1 MVDFASLVAKMDST
15 DLKKGQA
22 ALGDV
27 TKAAGGAEKAVDKTG
42 RAFDATGADAAA
54 AGVKVKGFATAT
66 SAVRGAAIAAAASLG
81 AMGAAFVSFQ
91 AIAASLTQARAFNVA
106 LAETST
112 LIAGT
117 PQEIEQ
123 LSAAARD
130 LGKAYGTDATS
141 QVQAFYQAISAGA
154 GSIAEA
160 NTTLDAANRLAIGG
174 ATDVTTA
181 VGILSGV
188 INSYGKEA
196 ISATEVSDALF
207 VGMKAG
213 VTTVAE
219 LSANLGGVIPT
230 AKALGIS
237 FDEVVAATSAL
248 TKNNLS
254 TSAAVTSLN
263 AALVGV
269 VKPTKEA
276 SELAETLGIN
286 FTAAGLQA
294 KGLGGFLAEV
304 AEKTGGN
311 VEQMAQ
317 LFGSVEALKAALLF
331 AGEAGGQYAEIM
343 EQMGIKA
350 GATDAA
356 YQKMSDSLD
365 QRLNKLTAAA
375 GDIALGFG
383 NALLSVLV
391 PAMEAL
397 ASVAVTV
404 GQNLDTVLMVIAS
417 LAATQIP
424 AMITASYAAITGLTL
439 MSGAMTIAAIAA
451 GVLRTALAFL
461 GGPIGLA
468 VGAATALGIALIS
481 IKPNSEKI
489 KLDAEATAKGYAD
502 AAGSAALFNQSTQ
515 SSAEASAEIKE
526 FLDGILVAS
535 GGVTAEMAKQYEYAG
550 LSRAESDASLKTAN
564 ELLANL
570 QQKNEIARLELA
582 YGTDSVQVAEA
593 RQRAELA
600 VLDAQ
605 LQSLDVSESLKLEIL
620 AAAKAGFDLAGV
632 AGHINFDSATRSA
645 ANLSAQLGVSV
656 GLARALAKAGA
667 AKGDGGTVVFDPRDP
682 RYDAGAAALAKTA
695 QTMTDLAK
703 ESATAALQVGKVDV
717 ALGKVGGKSA
727 PAAADGLSEAAKEA
741 ERLRKEM
748 EAPLVSAIDGV
759 SNAFGDF
766 IAGGLKDFGG
776 FVKSILDSFKQMLSQ
791 MISMALKN
799 KILIPIATSMGLIGG
814 ATQAVAG
821 AAAGGGGPLGMLGSL
836 GSGGGMLGSIGGVLG
851 TIGSNFG
858 AGFMTSVYGGLGG
871 LTGAVSGGL
880 SVGGVAGISTAIG
893 AIAAPLLAVAAVFS
907 FFKKKTKELDSGLR
921 VTVDGMDTLVQTFRT
936 IETKRFWGLSK
947 KVRTS
952 FQNASDEIANP
963 LIKAVG
969 EIQGGIVDAAALLG
983 IAGSTFDN
991 FAHTINVS
999 TKGLSDEAAQKAV
1012 TDAFVGM
1019 GDAFAG
1025 MIPELQALQ
1034 KDGEGAMAAISRLAQ
1049 SLTVVNDVFQSLG
1062 FSAYDVSLAG
1072 AAAADTFASLFGSL
1086 DNFAAST
1093 AAYYDAFYT
1102 GEEKRADATS
1112 RLAASLAALGVSAI
1126 PQDRAAFRD
1135 LVDSAQLAGNNNL
1148 AAGLIMLSPAFAGL
1162 TQAVDDLAELTQAV
1176 SQSYYQ
1182 NFFTDAERIAR
1193 ATELLSIEMLALG
1206 IDTLPATRAAF
1217 RALVDEADALGDS
1230 GLVASLMQL
1239 SPAFAEIRAGAD
1251 ALGDSLRA
1259 LVNEDRF
1266 ATGVDFMRGTS
1277 RESNGIEYTPR
1288 ESDAQLRAELRL
1300 LNLSMERL
1308 VSSSEITAG
1317 NTGRGADAAD
1327 DTLAFTLEQTL

>member
-1 MVDFASLVAKMDST
+1 MADFASLVAKMDSS

-42 RAFDATGADAAA
+42 RAFGTM
-54 AGVKVKGFATAT
+54 
-66 SAVRGAAIAAAASLG
+66 RGAAISAAKALG

-91 AIAASLTQARAFNVA
+91 AIGASLTQARAFNVA

-188 INSYGKEA
+188 INSYGKDA

-263 AALVGV
+263 AALVGI
-269 VKPTKEA
+269 VKPTAEA
-276 SELAETLGIN
+276 SKLAESLGIN

-343 EQMGIKA
+343 EDMGIKA

-375 GDIALGFG
+375 SDIALGFG

-391 PAMEAL
+391 PAMEAF

-424 AMITASYAAITGLTL
+424 AMVSASYAAITGLSL
-439 MSGAMTIAAIAA
+439 MSGAMTLTTIAA
-451 GVLRTALAFL
+451 GVLRGALAFL

-468 VGAATALGIALIS
+468 VGAATALGIALLS
-481 IKPNSEKI
+481 VRPSSTGVR
-489 KLDAEATAKGYAD
+489 LDAEATAKGYAD

-526 FLDGILVAS
+526 FLDGILVAA
-535 GGVTAEMAKQYEYAG
+535 GGVTDEAKKQYELAA
-550 LSRAESDASLKTAN
+550 LSRNESNAALATGQ
-564 ELLANL
+564 EILANL
-570 QQKNEIARLELA
+570 QQQNEIARLELA

-605 LQSLDVSESLKLEIL
+605 LQSLEVSETLKLEIM
-620 AAAKAGFDLAGV
+620 AAAQAGFDLQ
-632 AGHINFDSATRSA
+632 NSASGASGNIGSA
-645 ANLSAQLGVSV
+645 ANEAARLAGNLAAAANAISAVMGATANLNVSALGLEVQN
-656 GLARALAKAGA
+656 
-667 AKGDGGTVVFDPRDP
+667 
-682 RYDAGAAALAKTA
+682 AALAKGNSLIQARTEGLIATKRAELAASFGSGEGAVRAAAAAELQNYTDAVNRNSSAQEINGKLTKALTA
-695 QTMTDLAK
+695 STAAAGGAAGKASKATN
-703 ESATAALQVGKVDV
+703 ESAKAMEQAAVAAQKLQDE
-717 ALGKVGGKSA
+717 LDR
-727 PAAADGLSEAAKEA
+727 P
-741 ERLRKEM
+741 M
-748 EAPLVSAIDGV
+748 ISAIDGV

-791 MISMALKN
+791 MIAMAVKN
-799 KILIPIATSMGLIGG
+799 KIMISLGIGGG
-814 ATQAVAG
+814 ATGVAG
-821 AAAGGGGPLGMLGSL
+821 AASAATGGAGGILGSL
-836 GSGGGMLGSIGGVLG
+836 GSIGGGSGMAGLAG
-851 TIGSNFG
+851 G
-858 AGFMTSVYGGLGG
+858 AGFMGGVGNVLGG
-871 LTGAVSGGL
+871 LASGGL
-880 SVGGVAGISTAIG
+880 AGGFGAVGTALGGATASLGGFAMAAG
-893 AIAAPLLAVAAVFS
+893 AIALPLLAVAAVFS
-907 FFKKKTKELDSGLR
+907 FFKKKTKELDAGLR

-983 IAGSTFDN
+983 IAGSTFDD

-1012 TDAFVGM
+1012 MDAFVGL

-1025 MIPELQALQ
+1025 MIPGLQALQ

-1049 SLTVVNDVFQSLG
+1049 SLSVVNDVFQSLG

-1093 AAYYDAFYT
+1093 AAYYDAFYS

-1135 LVDSAQLAGNNNL
+1135 LVDSAQIAGNSDL

-1162 TQAVDDLAELTQAV
+1162 TDAVEVLA
-1176 SQSYYQ
+1176 
-1182 NFFTDAERIAR
+1182 
-1193 ATELLSIEMLALG
+1193 
-1206 IDTLPATRAAF
+1206 AA
-1217 RALVDEADALGDS
+1217 
-1230 GLVASLMQL
+1230 
-1239 SPAFAEIRAGAD
+1239 IIT
-1251 ALGDSLRA
+1251 
-1259 LVNEDRF
+1259 VNEDRF
-1266 ATGVDFMRGTS
+1266 ATGVDFMRGTA
-1277 RESNGIEYTPR
+1277 RASNGIEYTPR
-1288 ESDAQLRAELRL
+1288 ESDAQLRAELRS

>member
-1 MVDFASLVAKMDST
+1 MADFASLVAKMDSS

-42 RAFDATGADAAA
+42 RAFGTM
-54 AGVKVKGFATAT
+54 
-66 SAVRGAAIAAAASLG
+66 RGAAISAAKALG

-91 AIAASLTQARAFNVA
+91 AIGASLTQARAFNVA

-188 INSYGKEA
+188 INSYGKDA

-263 AALVGV
+263 AALVGI
-269 VKPTKEA
+269 VKPTAEA
-276 SELAETLGIN
+276 SKLAESLGIN

-343 EQMGIKA
+343 EDMGIKA

-375 GDIALGFG
+375 SDIALGFG

-391 PAMEAL
+391 PAMEAF

-424 AMITASYAAITGLTL
+424 AMVSASYAAITGLSL
-439 MSGAMTIAAIAA
+439 MSGAMTLTTIAA
-451 GVLRTALAFL
+451 GVLRGALAFL

-468 VGAATALGIALIS
+468 VGAATALGIALLS
-481 IKPNSEKI
+481 VRPSSTGVR
-489 KLDAEATAKGYAD
+489 LDAEATAKGYAD

-526 FLDGILVAS
+526 FLDGILVAA
-535 GGVTAEMAKQYEYAG
+535 GGVTDEAKKQYELAA
-550 LSRAESDASLKTAN
+550 LSRNESNAALATGQ
-564 ELLANL
+564 EILANL
-570 QQKNEIARLELA
+570 QQQNEIARLELA

-605 LQSLDVSESLKLEIL
+605 LQSLEVSETLKLEIM
-620 AAAKAGFDLAGV
+620 AAAQAGFDLQ
-632 AGHINFDSATRSA
+632 NSASGASGNIGSA
-645 ANLSAQLGVSV
+645 ANEAARLAGNLAAAANAISAVMGATANLNVSALGLEVQN
-656 GLARALAKAGA
+656 
-667 AKGDGGTVVFDPRDP
+667 
-682 RYDAGAAALAKTA
+682 AALAKGNSLIQARTEGLIATKRAELAASFGSGEGAVRAAAAAELQNYTDAVNRNSSAQEINGKLTKALTA
-695 QTMTDLAK
+695 STAAAGGAAGKASKATN
-703 ESATAALQVGKVDV
+703 ESAKAMEQAAVAAQKLQDE
-717 ALGKVGGKSA
+717 LDR
-727 PAAADGLSEAAKEA
+727 P
-741 ERLRKEM
+741 M
-748 EAPLVSAIDGV
+748 ISAIDGV

-791 MISMALKN
+791 MIAMAVKN
-799 KILIPIATSMGLIGG
+799 KIMISLGIGGG
-814 ATQAVAG
+814 ATGVAG
-821 AAAGGGGPLGMLGSL
+821 AASAATGGAGGILGS
-836 GSGGGMLGSIGGVLG
+836 LGSIGGVLG
-851 TIGSNFG
+851 TIGSSFG

-880 SVGGVAGISTAIG
+880 SVGGLAGISTAIG

-907 FFKKKTKELDSGLR
+907 FFKKKTKELDAGLR

-983 IAGSTFDN
+983 IAGSTFDD

-1012 TDAFVGM
+1012 MDAFVGL

-1025 MIPELQALQ
+1025 MIPGLQALQ

-1049 SLTVVNDVFQSLG
+1049 SLSVVNDVFQSLG

-1093 AAYYDAFYT
+1093 AAYYDAFYS

-1135 LVDSAQLAGNNNL
+1135 LVDSAQIAGNSDL

-1162 TQAVDDLAELTQAV
+1162 TDAVEVLA
-1176 SQSYYQ
+1176 
-1182 NFFTDAERIAR
+1182 
-1193 ATELLSIEMLALG
+1193 
-1206 IDTLPATRAAF
+1206 AA
-1217 RALVDEADALGDS
+1217 
-1230 GLVASLMQL
+1230 
-1239 SPAFAEIRAGAD
+1239 IIT
-1251 ALGDSLRA
+1251 
-1259 LVNEDRF
+1259 VNEDRF
-1266 ATGVDFMRGTS
+1266 ATGVDFMRGTA
-1277 RESNGIEYTPR
+1277 RASNGIEYTPR
-1288 ESDAQLRAELRL
+1288 ESDAQLRAELRS
-1300 LNLSMERL
+1300 LNLFMERL